1 MTRRAPQAVV
11 VDYGS
16 GNLSS
21 VAQALRHVG
30 AEVSVADD
38 PAAIAAAERLVL
50 PGVGAFGKAMA
61 ELTRRGLADAID
73 RVARDGRPVL
83 GICLGM
89 ELLFDSSEE
98 FGRHTGL
105 GLIPGRVEPIPPT
118 TAAGRPHK
126 IPHIGWNALK
136 PPAGAAWT
144 GTVLEGMEE
153 GFAMYFVHSFAA
165 VPESE
170 TDWLAE
176 TDYDGR
182 RICAAVRRG
191 TLYGFQ
197 GHLEKSGEAGL
208 AILRRFLSLTN
219 ASRS

>member
-16 GNLSS
+16 GNLLS

-61 ELTRRGLADAID
+61 ELKRLGLADAID

-98 FGRHTGL
+98 FGRHAGL
-105 GLIPGRVEPIPPT
+105 GLIPGRIEAIPAT

-153 GFAMYFVHSFAA
+153 GLAMYFVHSFAA
-165 VPESE
+165 VPEAE
-170 TDWLAE
+170 ADWLAE
-176 TDYDGR
+176 TDYNGR
-182 RICAAVRRG
+182 RLCAAVRRG
-191 TLYGFQ
+191 NLYGFQ
-197 GHLEKSGEAGL
+197 GHLEKSGTRGL
-208 AILRRFLSLTN
+208 AILGNFVALS
-219 ASRS
+219 